1 MNPAEDTIGPPS
13 PLLLALEG
21 RALLELG
28 AYFAATPLLRLA
40 PKGDGH
46 PVMVLPGLG
55 ATDFSTRPL
64 RAFLRGRGYAT
75 HGWAMGRNDA
85 RSGLMSMLIQRLSLL
100 RERYDAKL
108 SLVGWSM
115 GGLYAREIAKHS
127 PALVRQVI
135 TLASPFTG
143 PANASNAARAYE
155 LLSGRK
161 AGGEPELRARLRQAP
176 PVPTTSIYT
185 RSDGIVAW
193 QCCVETPGAQ
203 VENIEVNSSH
213 IGLGHHPLALY
224 AIADRLAQPEGE
236 WRPFERSGMRAWLY
250 PRAGHVVE

>member
-1 MNPAEDTIGPPS
+1 MSPAEDTIGPPS

-21 RALLELG
+21 RAFLELG

-46 PVMVLPGLG
+46 PVMVMPGMA

-64 RAFLRGRGYAT
+64 RAFLRGRGYAA
-75 HGWAMGRNDA
+75 HGWAQGRNDA
-85 RSGLMSMLIQRLSLL
+85 RTGMLSALRQRLHALH
-100 RERYDAKL
+100 ERYEAKL
-108 SLVGWSM
+108 SLIGWSL
-115 GGLYAREIAKHS
+115 GGLYARELAKLE
-127 PALVRQVI
+127 PGLVRQVI

-143 PANASNAARAYE
+143 PPTASNAARAYE
-155 LLSGRK
+155 IITGRK
-161 AGGEPELRARLRQAP
+161 AGGEPELRARFRQAP

-193 QCCVETPGAQ
+193 QCCVQAPGEQ
-203 VENIEVNSSH
+203 VENIEVRSSH

-224 AIADRLAQPEGE
+224 AIADRLAQPEGG
-236 WRPFERSGMRAWLY
+236 WKPFARDGVKRYLY
-250 PRAGHVVE
+250 GDPEVP

>member
-1 MNPAEDTIGPPS
+1 MSSTEDTVGPPS
-13 PLLLALEG
+13 ALLLALEG

-64 RAFLRGRGYAT
+64 RAFLRGRGYRT

-85 RSGLMSMLIQRLSLL
+85 RSGLMSALIQRLGSLH
-100 RERYDAKL
+100 ERYDARL
-108 SLVGWSM
+108 SLIGWSM
-115 GGLYAREIAKHS
+115 GGLYAREVAKHA
-127 PALVRQVI
+127 PGHVRQVI

-143 PANASNAARAYE
+143 PANASNAARAFE

-203 VENIEVNSSH
+203 VENIEVHSSH
-213 IGLGHHPLALY
+213 VGLGHHPLALY
-224 AIADRLAQPEGE
+224 AIADRLAQAEGQ
-236 WRPFERSGMRAWLY
+236 WRPFNREGVRRFLFRA
-250 PRAGHVVE
+250 PNR